1 MKKEE
6 FQQLVETARNADL
19 VQYFQS
25 SGYAV
30 EKKGSNFY
38 INDFPGLCIK
48 PDTRQWYH
56 HYTNEGRTGNPL
68 HIVLLVF
75 TFMAFKS

>member
-48 PDTRQWYH
+48 PDTRQWYI
-56 HYTNEGRTGNPL
+56 TT
-68 HIVLLVF
+68 HINSGETMQTDYFSEL
-75 TFMAFKS
+75 KK

>member
-48 PDTRQWYH
+48 PDTRQCII
-56 HYTNEGRTGNPL
+56 N
-68 HIVLLVF
+68 VLTVCSCTVPSSTETLISVI
-75 TFMAFKS
+75 AK